1 MAKDISKWPLLV
13 LMEHFNA
20 WIASARSPALWNPEA
35 DHQCWADSLRG
46 EAKEVIIWL
55 ELKGLDEAA
64 SQLEKRMAA
73 FRAAVW
79 EFQHACE
86 GTYPPEDEH
95 CHELAEVMV
104 HKAGLVAGIC
114 EDLDQEVPQDVWEGF
129 LDA

>member
-1 MAKDISKWPLLV
+1 MATDLSQWPLLV

-46 EAKEVIIWL
+46 EAKEVVVWL
-55 ELKGLDEAA
+55 ELRGLDEAA
-64 SQLEKRMAA
+64 SQLEEGVAA

-86 GTYPPEDEH
+86 GTYAPDDEH

-104 HKAGLVAGIC
+104 QKAELAAGIC
-114 EDLDQEVPQDVWEGF
+114 EDLDQEVPQQAWEGF
-129 LDA
+129 LDE